1 MLPDLNRPFA
11 LLRREGRDVVE
22 VLTGTVETVSAL
34 ADIPGE
40 SLSLVPFRQ
49 VRERGFDCVDD
60 GTPLSVLRIES
71 RALHP
76 VEPFAAALPGAPV
89 VLRDGAFDVSD
100 DDYAT
105 IVSEVL
111 RDEIGRGE
119 GSNFVIHRV
128 FTAGVDGD
136 PLAAALAV
144 YRRLLERERGAYW
157 TFLVHTGERTLVGA
171 TPERHVSVEDGLVM
185 MNPISGTFRH
195 PGGVP
200 DKAAVLRFLADRKE
214 IDELSMVLD

>member
-1 MLPDLNRPFA
+1 MLPDLTRPFA

-22 VLTGTVETVSAL
+22 VLTGTVVTVAAL
-34 ADIPGE
+34 ADIPDE

-60 GTPLSVLRIES
+60 GTPLSVLRIAA

-76 VEPFAAALPGAPV
+76 VPEFVACLPGAPV
-89 VLRDGAFDVSD
+89 VVSGGAFDVSD

-105 IVSEVL
+105 IVAEVL

-128 FTAGVDGD
+128 FEADVDGD
-136 PLAAALAV
+136 PVAAALAV
-144 YRRLLERERGAYW
+144 FRRLLERERGAYW
-157 TFLVHTGERTLVGA
+157 TFLVHTGDRILVGA
-171 TPERHVSVEDGLVM
+171 TPERHVSVEDGLCRTRT
-185 MNPISGTFRH
+185 PCCGSCPTARRSTSC
-195 PGGVP
+195 PWSWT
-200 DKAAVLRFLADRKE
+200 RSSR
-214 IDELSMVLD
+214 